1 MQVEYCNPNI
11 KTEKLDAIGTCHPQ
25 QLGQVEN
32 FGTES
37 SVLAKSKDGH
47 VVGVSK
53 MISSSFSRS
62 AKRAPSFN
70 NGTQIVSCLVDGCH
84 SDLSNCKD
92 YHRRHKV
99 REVHSKTTQVTIGGQ
114 KQRFCQQCSNN
125 KRRSKTMAVTTLI
138 FPKQE
143 NLPRHGGERHNR
155 HDQSATTA

>member
-37 SVLAKSKDGH
+37 SVLAKSKDGR

-53 MISSSFSRS
+53 MISSSFSGS

-70 NGTQIVSCLVDGCH
+70 NETQIVLCLVDGCH
-84 SDLSNCKD
+84 SDLSNCKY

-114 KQRFCQQCSNN
+114 KQRFCQQCS
-125 KRRSKTMAVTTLI
+125 K
-138 FPKQE
+138 
-143 NLPRHGGERHNR
+143 HGGEHYNR